1 MKTKVLF
8 SIHFAR
14 VSVAA
19 VFVMNVACALE
30 FILRPG
36 LYVGGFELSGEA
48 GRVFVQ
54 SFGILFLMW
63 NAAYPPV
70 IWRPEKQRTLFAVI
84 LVQQLIG
91 FAGESWLFFSLDAS
105 HAALRTTGLRFM
117 IFDSAGLVLMGAAFL
132 ILFNR
137 RKL

>member
-1 MKTKVLF
+1 M
-8 SIHFAR
+8 
-14 VSVAA
+14 AA

-70 IWRPEKQRTLFAVI
+70 IWRPEKQRTLFAII
-84 LVQQLIG
+84 LIQQWIG
-91 FAGESWLFFSLDAS
+91 VVGESWLYFSMDAS

-117 IFDSAGLVLMGAAFL
+117 IFDGIGLILMGVAFL
-132 ILFNR
+132 ILFHR
-137 RKL
+137 RNP